1 MRPDL
6 RPCVRPAARAR
17 AFFSFS
23 LFEKKEMRE
32 TPASFARRLGVHKA
46 TVTRA
51 IQSGRLTR
59 GDDGLLD
66 VDDSLRSWE
75 ATKAGTR
82 PDVAAR
88 HQRARSPA
96 SATANHAQA
105 RAPQNASSA
114 PPQAPQ
120 ATPAAAHD
128 PAEGQEQV
136 HDHADQPAPMPG
148 RQQHYAA
155 IRIGAQNNLIKLGI
169 ALRTHRRYPLASIR
183 AEALALG
190 GVLRASLDRLVDQ
203 TAPRLALLTTTEQRQ
218 ALLAA
223 EANSLRRA
231 LRRELPRALRRLRDT
246 GKDKP

>member
-1 MRPDL
+1 
-6 RPCVRPAARAR
+6 
-17 AFFSFS
+17 
-23 LFEKKEMRE
+23 MRE
-32 TPASFARRLGVHKA
+32 TPAAFARRLVVHKA

-51 IQSGRLTR
+51 IQSGRLSR
-59 GDDGLLD
+59 GADGLLD

-96 SATANHAQA
+96 RATASTAPA
-105 RAPQNASSA
+105 SAPQTAHSA

-120 ATPAAAHD
+120 AANTASHD
-128 PAEGQEQV
+128 QDAGQEQDPP
-136 HDHADQPAPMPG
+136 DHADQPAPMPG

-190 GVLRASLDRLVDQ
+190 GVLRASLERLVDQ